1 LLRVTACERRRSR
14 AGFTIIEVLVAL
26 AVTAASLGAIGAVVA
41 TTARA
46 TRSLE
51 QRVALIQTARA
62 IEAGIPRRGQ
72 LAPGR
77 LDGEIGGHR
86 WRIDVAPLA
95 AGLVENSPWIPLS
108 VVIRVQSP
116 SGTVLELNTVR
127 LRRRAK
133 E

>member
-1 LLRVTACERRRSR
+1 LLHAAVRERRRQR

-26 AVTAASLGAIGAVVA
+26 AVVAASLAAIGAVVA

-51 QRVALIQTARA
+51 QRVALLQTARA
-62 IEAGIPRRGQ
+62 IETGIPRRGQ

-77 LDGEIGGHR
+77 SGGEIAGHR

-116 SGTVLELNTVR
+116 SGAVLELNTVR
-127 LRRRAK
+127 LRRRTK